1 MSEDSFNMDGT
12 VTVCEI
18 IRHERRM
25 SLFEYEM
32 KMIAD
37 ILSPEE
43 QKKIKKYIVR
53 LTKGR
58 ITFRQRRRV
67 SLRSLAKVDKT
78 KK

>member
-43 QKKIKKYIVR
+43 QKK
-53 LTKGR
+53 
-58 ITFRQRRRV
+58 
-67 SLRSLAKVDKT
+67 
-78 KK
+78 